1 MTLEDHEKEAN
12 TTFRGLNG
20 IPSLLRRGISAP
32 SPAPVPARGC
42 SCALTM
48 SATGGLSREPGP
60 PPPTTQP
67 NSALL
72 GSQAVAKAAVADFRQ
87 PRPLRLAPEMI
98 DGHFT
103 QWSEEKDL
111 KPAPFL
117 LSTNSVTLCLP
128 VYR

>member
-1 MTLEDHEKEAN
+1 MALEDHEREAT
-12 TTFRGLNG
+12 TTFRRLNG
-20 IPSLLRRGISAP
+20 IPSSLRRGISAP
-32 SPAPVPARGC
+32 SPAPARGC

-87 PRPLRLAPEMI
+87 PRPLRLAPEVI
-98 DGHFT
+98 DNHFT
-103 QWSEEKDL
+103 QWSERR
-111 KPAPFL
+111 
-117 LSTNSVTLCLP
+117 T
-128 VYR
+128 